1 MNERRSRGGARVM
14 PLKRRIIL
22 IVLLL
27 ILAFLT
33 FKTYKLLSKKKL
45 EYDDKLARIEAL
57 NEEIEAENERE
68 KMIESSKSQVIT
80 DEDYES
86 LAREELGLIR
96 KDEIVIKPR

>member
-14 PLKRRIIL
+14 PLKRRLIL

-27 ILAFLT
+27 TLGFLIC
-33 FKTYKLLSKKKL
+33 KAYKLFLKKKL
-45 EYDDKLARIEAL
+45 EYGDRIDRIVAL
-57 NEEIEAENERE
+57 EEELESENERE
-68 KMIESSKSQVIT
+68 KMLESSKSQVIT

>member
-1 MNERRSRGGARVM
+1 MNERRSRGGAKVM
-14 PLKRRIIL
+14 PLKRRLIL

-27 ILAFLT
+27 VLGFLT
-33 FKTYKLLSKKKL
+33 FKAYKLFNKKRL

-57 NEEIEAENERE
+57 EEELESESERE
-68 KMIESSKSQVIT
+68 KMLESSKNQVIT

>member
-1 MNERRSRGGARVM
+1 M

>member
-14 PLKRRIIL
+14 PLKRRLIL

-27 ILAFLT
+27 ILGFMTIKAYRLFL
-33 FKTYKLLSKKKL
+33 KKRI
-45 EYDDKLARIEAL
+45 EYDDKLARITAL
-57 NEEIEAENERE
+57 DEELESENERE
-68 KMIESSKSQVIT
+68 KLLESSKSQVIT

>member
-14 PLKRRIIL
+14 PLKRRLIL

-27 ILAFLT
+27 ILGFMTIKAYRLFL
-33 FKTYKLLSKKKL
+33 KKRI
-45 EYDDKLARIEAL
+45 EYDDKLARITAL
-57 NEEIEAENERE
+57 DEELESENERE
-68 KMIESSKSQVIT
+68 KLLESLKSQIIT

>member
-14 PLKRRIIL
+14 PLKRRLIL

-27 ILAFLT
+27 TIGFLI
-33 FKTYKLLSKKKL
+33 FKAYKLFLKKKL
-45 EYDDKLARIEAL
+45 EYGDRIDRIVAL
-57 NEEIEAENERE
+57 EEELESENERE
-68 KMIESSKSQVIT
+68 KMLESSKSQVIT

>member
-1 MNERRSRGGARVM
+1 M
-14 PLKRRIIL
+14 PLKRRLIL

-27 ILAFLT
+27 ILGFMTIKAYRLFL
-33 FKTYKLLSKKKL
+33 KKRI
-45 EYDDKLARIEAL
+45 EYDDKLARITAL
-57 NEEIEAENERE
+57 DEELESENERE
-68 KMIESSKSQVIT
+68 KLLESSKSQIIT

>member
-1 MNERRSRGGARVM
+1 M
-14 PLKRRIIL
+14 PLKRRLIL

-27 ILAFLT
+27 ILGFLT
-33 FKTYKLLSKKKL
+33 FKAYKLFLKKRL
-45 EYDDKLARIEAL
+45 EYDDKINRIATL
-57 NEEIEAENERE
+57 EEELESESERE
-68 KMIESSKSQVIT
+68 KMLESSKNQVIT

>member
-14 PLKRRIIL
+14 PLKRRLIL

-27 ILAFLT
+27 IIGFLT
-33 FKTYKLLSKKKL
+33 FRAYKLFLNKKL
-45 EYDDKLARIEAL
+45 EYGDKVDRIATL
-57 NEEIEAENERE
+57 EEELESESERE
-68 KMIESSKSQVIT
+68 KMLESSKSQIIT

>member
-14 PLKRRIIL
+14 PLKRRLIL

-27 ILAFLT
+27 ILGFMTIKAYRLFL
-33 FKTYKLLSKKKL
+33 KKRI
-45 EYDDKLARIEAL
+45 EYDDKLARITAL
-57 NEEIEAENERE
+57 DEELESENERE
-68 KMIESSKSQVIT
+68 KLLESSKSQIIT